1 MALALF
7 YEVHHMKS
15 PNQHSPPGSGNILG
29 QFSLIRCEVDEAD
42 PLEQA
47 SPVPDVVVE
56 RNEEFYDQTYVNEKE
71 HAASEV

>member
-1 MALALF
+1 MN
-7 YEVHHMKS
+7 
-15 PNQHSPPGSGNILG
+15 PNQHSVPCSDNNKGRLCS
-29 QFSLIRCEVDEAD
+29 IRCEVDEAD
-42 PLEQA
+42 PLEHG

>member
-1 MALALF
+1 
-7 YEVHHMKS
+7 MKS
-15 PNQHSPPGSGNILG
+15 PNQRSASCSGNIRG
-29 QFSLIRCEVDEAD
+29 KFSFIRCEVDDAD

>member
-1 MALALF
+1 
-7 YEVHHMKS
+7 MKS
-15 PNQHSPPGSGNILG
+15 PNQHSASYGGNMQG
-29 QFSLIRCEVDEAD
+29 QFPLIRCEVDEAD

>member
-1 MALALF
+1 MKIPK
-7 YEVHHMKS
+7 HHPAPS
-15 PNQHSPPGSGNILG
+15 RDDTQGHFCPT
-29 QFSLIRCEVDEAD
+29 RCEVDEAD

-71 HAASEV
+71 HTASEV